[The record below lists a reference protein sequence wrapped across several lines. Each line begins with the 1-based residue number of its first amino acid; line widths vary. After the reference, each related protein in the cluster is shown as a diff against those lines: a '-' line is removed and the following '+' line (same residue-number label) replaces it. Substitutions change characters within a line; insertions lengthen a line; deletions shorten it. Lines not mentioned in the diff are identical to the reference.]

1 MMPKSS
7 PLFRTV
13 LALRPSVW
21 FVSAL
26 AGVAV
31 VGAASAQEQGG
42 VRVIEEP
49 QVQAVIQDV
58 FVRPG
63 NAAAR
68 PIRAGAA
75 AVDDGFDLRAI
86 RTAKVPA
93 DVPPLVS
100 LLDSAEWAVREKA
113 ARSLEA
119 HPAPDEAL
127 LRILDQDELAEEQRQ
142 RLMNVIARRILLR
155 ERGALGIR
163 MNTRVGF
170 AEGGIAG
177 VEITQLI
184 AGLPAERVLK
194 VGDVITR
201 IDERDI
207 RVNTDLITHVQ
218 RMQPGEVIDVRV
230 LRPRTLPAGQAPGVD
245 WIRLE
250 GDRWFEPIEVEFA
263 LGSFEK
269 LGDTAG
275 VVNPETQRR
284 LEEVRRLRIQWDRAP
299 VSLDGRVT
307 VDGVVP
313 PENSRPSGVK
323 PTIRRLGQ

>member
-1 MMPKSS
+1 M
-7 PLFRTV
+7 
-13 LALRPSVW
+13 
-21 FVSAL
+21 SAL
-26 AGVAV
+26 ACVAI
-31 VGAASAQEQGG
+31 VGTASAQEQGG
-42 VRVIEEP
+42 VRNIDLEE
-49 QVQAVIQDV
+49 QVEVVIQDA

-68 PIRAGAA
+68 PLRADAA
-75 AVDDGFDLRAI
+75 GFDDGFDLRAI
-86 RTAKVPA
+86 RTAKVPV
-93 DVPPLVS
+93 DVRPLVN
-100 LLDSAEWAVREKA
+100 LLDGGEWAIREEA

-119 HPAPDEAL
+119 HPTRDEAL
-127 LRILDQDELAEEQRQ
+127 LRILDQDELTEEQRQ

-218 RMQPGEVIDVRV
+218 RMQPGQVIDVRV
-230 LRPRTLPAGQAPGVD
+230 LRPRALPVGEAPGVD
-245 WIRLE
+245 WIRVE
-250 GDRWFEPIEVEFA
+250 GDRWFEPVEVEFA
-263 LGSFEK
+263 LG
-269 LGDTAG
+269 
-275 VVNPETQRR
+275 
-284 LEEVRRLRIQWDRAP
+284 
-299 VSLDGRVT
+299 
-307 VDGVVP
+307 
-313 PENSRPSGVK
+313 
-323 PTIRRLGQ
+323 